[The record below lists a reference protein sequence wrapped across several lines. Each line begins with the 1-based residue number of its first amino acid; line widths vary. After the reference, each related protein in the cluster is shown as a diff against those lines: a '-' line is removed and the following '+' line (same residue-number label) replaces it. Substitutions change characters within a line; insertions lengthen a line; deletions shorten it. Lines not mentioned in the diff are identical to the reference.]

1 MKNVLASETTS
12 CDTYALFHTLSVNTS
27 SYPVI
32 SSTTMSNP
40 NNERILCVD
49 HNGNII
55 YLSREDLQRAYDT
68 ILETAVTEYSRRMGM
83 HTGNVRESRSEST
96 EMSGPLLQQQQ
107 HHQQHEEVEFSF
119 PPWRCTCAPNV
130 RFRAVPIRESS
141 LQYQQLQLPEVYETN
156 RGNSELLP
164 QSSSDDDEWQSHEYV
179 LPAIERLPHGNVE
192 FGLISS
198 SSTWD
203 HNVRSVMVPI
213 DPETH
218 FVTISPSC
226 PEDMH
231 PAEELVARSEGLSSP
246 VADVQYFPR
255 FRVTKVDKACQ
266 TDDWLDLSIMSSE
279 KSSSST
285 SSEIIYFSRS
295 LRVDE
300 RPETLS
306 ASEPCQKQN
315 KIHLS
320 RLMSVARLVAAMD
333 ENIHLE
339 VMDYWKEF
347 STADCLCLI
356 MVSVRELKVETVN
369 ACWRNLWAN
378 CELEVTEL
386 IESHMSE
393 LTDEELVEMT
403 ASIDEIKDADDR

>member
-1 MKNVLASETTS
+1 MIFARFELLYLSSYAWFENTVHTELKNIQIYTTKPSVCLLAAAAS
-12 CDTYALFHTLSVNTS
+12 CDKACA
-27 SYPVI
+27 VI

-130 RFRAVPIRESS
+130 RFGAVPIRESS

-164 QSSSDDDEWQSHEYV
+164 QSTSDDDEWQSHEYV
-179 LPAIERLPHGNVE
+179 LPAIERLPYGNVE

-203 HNVRSVMVPI
+203 HNVRRY
-213 DPETH
+213 
-218 FVTISPSC
+218 
-226 PEDMH
+226 
-231 PAEELVARSEGLSSP
+231 A
-246 VADVQYFPR
+246 
-255 FRVTKVDKACQ
+255 
-266 TDDWLDLSIMSSE
+266 
-279 KSSSST
+279 
-285 SSEIIYFSRS
+285 
-295 LRVDE
+295 
-300 RPETLS
+300 
-306 ASEPCQKQN
+306 PC
-315 KIHLS
+315 
-320 RLMSVARLVAAMD
+320 
-333 ENIHLE
+333 
-339 VMDYWKEF
+339 
-347 STADCLCLI
+347 
-356 MVSVRELKVETVN
+356 
-369 ACWRNLWAN
+369 
-378 CELEVTEL
+378 
-386 IESHMSE
+386 
-393 LTDEELVEMT
+393 
-403 ASIDEIKDADDR
+403 

>member
-1 MKNVLASETTS
+1 MKGTLSWNTSELCEFELLYLSSYAWFENTVHTELKNIQIYTTKPSVCLLAAAAS
-12 CDTYALFHTLSVNTS
+12 CDKACA
-27 SYPVI
+27 VI

-119 PPWRCTCAPNV
+119 SPWRCTCAPNV
-130 RFRAVPIRESS
+130 QFGAVPIRESS

-164 QSSSDDDEWQSHEYV
+164 QSTSDDDEWQSHEYV
-179 LPAIERLPHGNVE
+179 LPAIERLPYGNVE

-246 VADVQYFPR
+246 VADVQ

-295 LRVDE
+295 PRVNE

-320 RLMSVARLVAAMD
+320 RLMYDLR
-333 ENIHLE
+333 
-339 VMDYWKEF
+339 F
-347 STADCLCLI
+347 
-356 MVSVRELKVETVN
+356 
-369 ACWRNLWAN
+369 
-378 CELEVTEL
+378 
-386 IESHMSE
+386 
-393 LTDEELVEMT
+393 
-403 ASIDEIKDADDR
+403 

>member
-1 MKNVLASETTS
+1 MTIRRL
-12 CDTYALFHTLSVNTS
+12 CDKACA
-27 SYPVI
+27 VI

-107 HHQQHEEVEFSF
+107 HHHSM
-119 PPWRCTCAPNV
+119 RKLNLA
-130 RFRAVPIRESS
+130 FRHGGARVHQMYGSEP
-141 LQYQQLQLPEVYETN
+141 
-156 RGNSELLP
+156 GNSELLP
-164 QSSSDDDEWQSHEYV
+164 QSTSDDDEWQSHEYV
-179 LPAIERLPHGNVE
+179 LPAIERLPYGNVE

-203 HNVRSVMVPI
+203 HNVRSVMVPM

-246 VADVQYFPR
+246 VADVQ

-266 TDDWLDLSIMSSE
+266 TDDWLDLSMMSSE

-295 LRVDE
+295 PRVNE

-320 RLMSVARLVAAMD
+320 RLINCYCLSSLLLSVC
-333 ENIHLE
+333 ENG
-339 VMDYWKEF
+339 
-347 STADCLCLI
+347 
-356 MVSVRELKVETVN
+356 
-369 ACWRNLWAN
+369 
-378 CELEVTEL
+378 
-386 IESHMSE
+386 
-393 LTDEELVEMT
+393 
-403 ASIDEIKDADDR
+403 IK